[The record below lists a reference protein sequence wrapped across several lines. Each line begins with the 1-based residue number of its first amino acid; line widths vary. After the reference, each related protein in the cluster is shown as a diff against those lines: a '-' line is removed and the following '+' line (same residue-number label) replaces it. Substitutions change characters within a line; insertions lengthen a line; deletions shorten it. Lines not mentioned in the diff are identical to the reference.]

1 MSLYKAGSRFAAG
14 LLLII
19 ALAAAL
25 AGCSSSSQQRPQGF
39 EYAGRGLYQT
49 HYKQSS
55 QLHSKHRV
63 LHDQTI
69 IANKT
74 NARHR
79 KNNYSNKIAEPHV
92 MSKMDASSFVRP
104 DDKSNIITTTPTVPT
119 KTEIPPSSQLDD
131 EAKKTEK
138 LNNEEKRTEIPPS
151 SQPDDGSVMEKA
163 KATIAAKMGDPNS
176 VEFEDWERADRKN
189 ALGNSIEFICGFV
202 RDKSSGPRPF
212 LYLVQKDEAYIGGY
226 TIATSEYRWI
236 VLPHRCYGRSGS
248 SSK

>member
-1 MSLYKAGSRFAAG
+1 SAAPPLSSGSKSDDRRDDRPAASSPEPADKSRRLWPHPGRLRSPRAAILRRSDSRRLRQKRQHPNDENRDHETSHRPYSHLMSQPRSGVGKNPDPRGEG
-14 LLLII
+14 L
-19 ALAAAL
+19 
-25 AGCSSSSQQRPQGF
+25 GWVRGQWRGWF

-92 MSKMDASSFVRP
+92 MSKMDASSCVRP
-104 DDKSNIITTTPTVPT
+104 DDKSNIVTTTPTVPT

-138 LNNEEKRTEIPPS
+138 LINEEKRTEIPP
-151 SQPDDGSVMEKA
+151 
-163 KATIAAKMGDPNS
+163 
-176 VEFEDWERADRKN
+176 
-189 ALGNSIEFICGFV
+189 
-202 RDKSSGPRPF
+202 
-212 LYLVQKDEAYIGGY
+212 
-226 TIATSEYRWI
+226 
-236 VLPHRCYGRSGS
+236 
-248 SSK
+248 

>member
-1 MSLYKAGSRFAAG
+1 MSLCKAGSRFAAG

-104 DDKSNIITTTPTVPT
+104 DDKSNIVTTIPTVPT

-131 EAKKTEK
+131 E
-138 LNNEEKRTEIPPS
+138 
-151 SQPDDGSVMEKA
+151 SVIKKA
-163 KATIAAKMGDPNS
+163 KATMAAKMGDPDS
-176 VEFEDWERADRKN
+176 VEFEGIERAARKN
-189 ALGNSIEFICGFV
+189 ALGNSIDTICGFV
-202 RDKSSGPRPF
+202 RDKNSGPKPF

-226 TIATSEYRWI
+226 TIATSEYRNI
-236 VLPHRCYGRSGS
+236 CSITN
-248 SSK
+248 